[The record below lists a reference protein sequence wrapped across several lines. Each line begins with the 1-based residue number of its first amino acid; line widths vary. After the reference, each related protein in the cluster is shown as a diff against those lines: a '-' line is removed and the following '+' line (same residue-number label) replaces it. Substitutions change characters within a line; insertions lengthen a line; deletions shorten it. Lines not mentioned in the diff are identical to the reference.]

1 MAATVRKSRNE
12 IPTIDVN
19 LVTIEKD
26 GDEFGFD
33 TSNQIEVEPQL
44 EESDAVVLNIKGRIK
59 AQKPRRATLSSNEI
73 TLHDNVFNPELVKI
87 LQGGTI
93 EYQPGTTKVISYT
106 PPLAGE
112 NINPEPFTLNVYT
125 AQYDA
130 AGLIVQY
137 EKTSYPNCQGQPVA
151 FSSEDDAFRAPEY
164 TITSA
169 PKEGEPPYKISYVDE
184 LPTLID
190 PLPVMDA
197 DNDGKPDQ
205 APIGGG
211 PAAMNDNTDLGDGIT
226 AAQLG
231 TFSMVGDKFF
241 GLANDMGDKLS
252 SHYQNDEKKQSGYY
266 APMKWD
272 LEDNTKVQWR
282 THNTIDGWTE
292 FGGGDADGQLVVWA
306 GNNETGM
313 VLDKVEW
320 KNTDEPDVVHTI
332 DVDIRQAVPA
342 VLD

>member
-1 MAATVRKSRNE
+1 MASTVRKSRNE

-44 EESDAVVLNIKGRIK
+44 EESDAVVLNIKGNIK
-59 AQKPRRATLSSNEI
+59 AQKPKRSTLSSNQI

-87 LQGGTI
+87 LQGGVI
-93 EYQPGTTKVISYT
+93 EYKPGTNKVLSYT
-106 PPLAGE
+106 PPLAGDSFS
-112 NINPEPFTLNVYT
+112 PESFVLNVYT

-137 EKTSYPNCQGQPVA
+137 EKISYPNCQGQPVA

-169 PKEGEPPYKISYVDE
+169 PREKEAPYVITYVDE
-184 LPTLID
+184 LPRLVE
-190 PLPVMDA
+190 PMPVMDA
-197 DNDGKPDQ
+197 DNDGRVDQ

-211 PAAMNDNTDLGDGIT
+211 PAAMNDSTDLGDGIT
-226 AAQLG
+226 AEQFG
-231 TFSMVGDKFF
+231 TFSMVGDKLF
-241 GLANDMGDKLS
+241 GIANDMGDKLK
-252 SHYQNDEKKQSGYY
+252 SHYEDTKKQSGYY
-266 APMKWD
+266 VPMKWSLD
-272 LEDNTKVQWR
+272 DNTKVQFR
-282 THNTIDGWTE
+282 THNSIDGWTE
-292 FGGGDADGQLVVWA
+292 FGNGDDDGQLVLWV
-306 GNNETGM
+306 GNGETGM

-320 KNTDEPDVVHTI
+320 KNTDEPETVNEI
-332 DVDIRQAVPA
+332 DVDIRAA
-342 VLD
+342 IAN

>member
-1 MAATVRKSRNE
+1 MATTVRKSRNE

-26 GDEFGFD
+26 GEEFGFD

-44 EESDAVVLNIKGRIK
+44 EESDAVVLNIKGKIK
-59 AQKPRRATLSSNEI
+59 AQKPKKSTLSSNEI

-87 LQGGTI
+87 LQGGVIKYKT
-93 EYQPGTTKVISYT
+93 GTNNVLSYT

-112 NINPEPFTLNVYT
+112 DFDPEPFVLNVYT

-169 PKEGEPPYKISYVDE
+169 PKEKEPPYVITYVDE
-184 LPTLID
+184 LPKLVD
-190 PLPVMDA
+190 PMPPMDA
-197 DNDGKPDQ
+197 DDDGKIDQ
-205 APIGGG
+205 APEGGG
-211 PAAMNDNTDLGDGIT
+211 PAAMNDETDLGDGVT

-241 GLANDMGDKLS
+241 GLANDMGETLK
-252 SHYQNDEKKQSGYY
+252 SHYEDPKKQKGYY

-292 FGGGDADGQLVVWA
+292 FGGGDVDGQLVVWV

-320 KNTDEPDVVHTI
+320 KNTDEPDTVHEI
-332 DVDIRQAVPA
+332 SVDIRPAVPA
-342 VLD
+342 VLE